1 MIFIHWGNGM
11 NYFKKNKTGEVFAY
25 TKADITQVERL
36 TELEQL
42 INEKEPVFIQAS
54 DNLNQ
59 SELDLNNAKAL
70 LNEAI
75 ANQPI
80 IDGVSDNDEDDAITP
95 VDNKDDEEIQRLTL
109 LVDDKIAAYDSFFI
123 EFTKIESE
131 YQSLKIEY
139 TAILPVFFDI
149 RENLKEMKK
158 MSQKDVDAYLNPP
171 IPKEQLITEAEQKK
185 QALLAEANNEIAPLQ
200 DAVDLGMATDEE
212 KAKLTAWKTYRVLLN
227 RVDTSISPNIDWPQK
242 PE

>member
-1 MIFIHWGNGM
+1 M

-54 DNLNQ
+54 ENLHQ
-59 SELDLNNAKAL
+59 AELDLNNAKAL

-80 IDGVSDNDEDDAITP
+80 IDGVSDNDDEITP

-109 LVDDKIAAYDSFFI
+109 LVDDKTAAYDSSFI

-131 YQSLKIEY
+131 YQSLKLEY

-158 MSQKDVDAYLNPP
+158 MSQKDVDTYLNPP

-185 QALLAEANNEIAPLQ
+185 QSLLAEANNAIAPLQ

-212 KAKLTAWKTYRVLLN
+212 KAQLTAWKTYRVLLN
-227 RVDTSISPNIDWPQK
+227 RVDTSLAPDIDWPEK